1 MIEVSSS
8 AASPEGAELSV
19 ERLSLVI
26 IKFLTFTNFHQ
37 CLTLVVTLLTPY
49 LLLWIERF
57 WKESLLLSSLHHP
70 NVLSFYWIVRDG
82 PDGSLATFA
91 DFMVN
96 GSLKQFLQKKHR
108 YTIHI
113 FMHHVIF
120 SYRGLKYLTS
130 HWLTPPEQLIVA
142 KNSSISM
149 DSAFGVEYLA
159 TWKEHSSF

>member
-19 ERLSLVI
+19 ERLSL
-26 IKFLTFTNFHQ
+26 
-37 CLTLVVTLLTPY
+37 
-49 LLLWIERF
+49 IERF

-91 DFMVN
+91 EFMVN

-108 YTIHI
+108 TIDRGKRLI
-113 FMHHVIF
+113 NIYGFCFWGGVS
-120 SYRGLKYLTS
+120 SYLERT
-130 HWLTPPEQLIVA
+130 
-142 KNSSISM
+142 
-149 DSAFGVEYLA
+149 
-159 TWKEHSSF
+159 